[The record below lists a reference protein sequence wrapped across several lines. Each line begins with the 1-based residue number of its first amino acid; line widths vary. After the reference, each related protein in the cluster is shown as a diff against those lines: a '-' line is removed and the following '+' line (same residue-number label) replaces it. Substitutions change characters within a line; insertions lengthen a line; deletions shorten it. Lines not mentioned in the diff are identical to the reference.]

1 MSKSKGNV
9 IDPLDVINSGYGAD
23 TLRTYELFIGP
34 YDQDAAWSTE
44 AIGGVFRFMNRC
56 YTLTFDKECI
66 KEDTNLVIRNKTI
79 KKVTEDM
86 HRNYF
91 NTAVAAMMEFVN
103 ELYKNGA
110 SEEDLKTLARLL
122 KPFAPHLACEMLEKL
137 DADDEWPKWDE
148 AALVADKVEMV
159 VQVNG
164 KLRARI
170 MVAAEDATDQ
180 AKMEELALAD
190 ARVKTYTDGKT
201 IIKKIVI
208 PKNRLVNI
216 VVK

>member
-1 MSKSKGNV
+1 
-9 IDPLDVINSGYGAD
+9 
-23 TLRTYELFIGP
+23 
-34 YDQDAAWSTE
+34 
-44 AIGGVFRFMNRC
+44 
-56 YTLTFDKECI
+56 
-66 KEDTNLVIRNKTI
+66 
-79 KKVTEDM
+79 M

-137 DADDEWPKWDE
+137 GADDEWPKWDE
-148 AALVADKVEMV
+148 AALVADEVEMV

-170 MVAAEDATDQ
+170 MIAAEDATDQ